1 MTTPVFPLS
10 SRAAVHDGSSE
21 KLQLRTLDVAAPGPG
36 NVLVKMGASGVCG
49 SDRHVLDGDW
59 HLPSPTVMGHEGS
72 GTVAAVGEGVQDV
85 AVGDRVILSWF
96 YPCRRCTAC
105 LSGRAYVCTGSR
117 SEECLLP
124 DGTTRLTDEGRQV
137 FPYLAVGS
145 MSEYA
150 VVPESAAIRIP
161 GDVPF
166 EVASLIGCSIATGF
180 GAVVNDAG
188 VPAGSSAVV
197 VGTGG
202 VGLSII
208 MALALVGAN
217 PIIAVDL
224 SEEKLEAARS
234 LGATHTLQPGP
245 NLAQQV
251 SDLTG
256 GGAEYAFEAIGRVE
270 TIEALPGLTAPGGSA
285 VLVGLP
291 PEGRPVSI
299 DALQLAESGKSLIG
313 SNYGST
319 VPGRD
324 FPRLAELYRAGKLPV
339 DRLISHRISLDEVND
354 AFEAMRRGERARS
367 VIVF

>member
-1 MTTPVFPLS
+1 MSRL
-10 SRAAVHDGSSE
+10 SRAAVHRSGS
-21 KLQLRTLDVAAPGPG
+21 RNLDLTAVEVADPGPG
-36 NVLVKMGASGVCG
+36 TVLVRMGASGVCG

-59 HLPSPTVMGHEGS
+59 TLPSPTVMGHEGA
-72 GTVAAVGEGVQDV
+72 GTVEAIGEGVTDV
-85 AVGDRVILSWF
+85 AVGDHVILSWF

-105 LSGRAYVCTGSR
+105 VSGKSYVCTGSR

-124 DGTTRLTDEGRQV
+124 DGTTPLSMDGGEA
-137 FPYLAVGS
+137 FPYLTVGS

-150 VVPESAAIRIP
+150 VVPEAGAIRIP
-161 GDVPF
+161 REVPF
-166 EVASLIGCSIATGF
+166 DVASLIGCSVATGF

-188 VPAGSSAVV
+188 VEAGTSAVV

-208 MALALVGAN
+208 MALHLVGAH
-217 PIIAVDL
+217 PIIAVDV
-224 SEEKLEAARS
+224 SEDKLAAAKGF
-234 LGATHTLQPGP
+234 GATHTLAPSAG
-245 NLAQQV
+245 LV
-251 SDLTG
+251 DEIHGLTR
-256 GGAEYAFEAIGRVE
+256 GGAAYAFEAIGRVE
-270 TIEALPGLTAPGGSA
+270 TIESLPSLLAAGGSA

-291 PEGRPVSI
+291 PEGSPVSI
-299 DALQLAESGKSLIG
+299 DALALAEGGKSLIG

-324 FPRLAELYRAGKLPV
+324 FPRLAELFLAGRLPV
-339 DRLISHRISLDEVND
+339 DRLISHRIALDDVNE

>member
-1 MTTPVFPLS
+1 MSRP
-10 SRAAVHDGSSE
+10 SRAAVHRAGRRDLELTSVE
-21 KLQLRTLDVAAPGPG
+21 VADPAPGT
-36 NVLVKMGASGVCG
+36 VLVRMGASGVCG

-59 HLPSPTVMGHEGS
+59 TLPSPTVMGHEGA
-72 GTVAAVGEGVQDV
+72 GTVEAVGEGVTDV
-85 AVGDRVILSWF
+85 TVGDSVILSWF

-105 LSGRAYVCTGSR
+105 VSGRSYVCTGSR

-124 DGTTRLTDEGRQV
+124 DGSTPLSLDGERA
-137 FPYLAVGS
+137 FPYLSVGS

-150 VVPESAAIRIP
+150 VVPEAGAIRIP
-161 GDVPF
+161 REVPF
-166 EVASLIGCSIATGF
+166 DVASLIGCSVATGF

-188 VPAGSSAVV
+188 VEAGTSAVV

-208 MALALVGAN
+208 MALQLVGAN

-224 SEEKLEAARS
+224 SGEKLVTAKAF
-234 LGATHTLQPGP
+234 GATHTLTPSDG
-245 NLAQQV
+245 LAEEIRR
-251 SDLTG
+251 LTG
-256 GGAEYAFEAIGRVE
+256 GGAAYAFEAIGRVP
-270 TIEALPGLTAPGGSA
+270 TIESLPSLIAAGGKA
-285 VLVGLP
+285 VIVGLP
-291 PEGRPVSI
+291 PEDSPVSI
-299 DALQLAESGKSLIG
+299 DALALAEGGKSLIG

-324 FPRLAELYRAGKLPV
+324 FPRLAQLYLAGRLPV
-339 DRLISHRISLDEVND
+339 DRLISHRITLDEVNE

>member
-1 MTTPVFPLS
+1 MSRL
-10 SRAAVHDGSSE
+10 SRAAVHRPGTRD
-21 KLQLRTLDVAAPGPG
+21 LDLTSVEVADPAPGT
-36 NVLVKMGASGVCG
+36 VLVRMGASGVCG

-59 HLPSPTVMGHEGS
+59 TLPSPTVMGHEGA
-72 GTVAAVGEGVQDV
+72 GTVEAVGEGVTDV
-85 AVGDRVILSWF
+85 AVGDSVILSWF

-105 LSGRAYVCTGSR
+105 VSGRSYVCTGSR

-124 DGTTRLTDEGRQV
+124 DGSTPLSLDGEKA
-137 FPYLAVGS
+137 FPYLSVGS

-150 VVPESAAIRIP
+150 VVPEAGAIRIP
-161 GDVPF
+161 REVPF
-166 EVASLIGCSIATGF
+166 DVASLIGCSVATGF

-188 VPAGSSAVV
+188 VEAGTSAVV

-208 MALALVGAN
+208 MALQLVGAN

-224 SEEKLEAARS
+224 NEEKLVAAKAF
-234 LGATHTLQPGP
+234 GATHTLTPSDG
-245 NLAQQV
+245 LADEV
-251 SDLTG
+251 HRLTG
-256 GGAEYAFEAIGRVE
+256 GGAAYAFEAIGRVS
-270 TIEALPGLTAPGGSA
+270 TIESLPSLIAAGGKA
-285 VLVGLP
+285 VIVGLP
-291 PEGRPVSI
+291 PEDSPISI
-299 DALQLAESGKSLIG
+299 DALALAEGGKSLIG

-324 FPRLAELYRAGKLPV
+324 FPRLAQLFLAGRLPV
-339 DRLISHRISLDEVND
+339 DQLISHRITLNEVNE